1 MPRSVL
7 EAVVTWLVNTH
18 LHHVLEITDP
28 AAQLSVCPGSGRL
41 TLAKVALKVV
51 LCKRLIGEVVQSRR
65 RPLLWP
71 SPG

>member
-41 TLAKVALKVV
+41 TLAKVS
-51 LCKRLIGEVVQSRR
+51 QSVFTITEKAPTRAY
-65 RPLLWP
+65 
-71 SPG
+71 

>member
-28 AAQLSVCPGSGRL
+28 AAQLSVCPVSGRL
-41 TLAKVALKVV
+41 TLAKV
-51 LCKRLIGEVVQSRR
+51 
-65 RPLLWP
+65 
-71 SPG
+71 

>member
-18 LHHVLEITDP
+18 LRHLLEITDP

-41 TLAKVALKVV
+41 TLAKVAVKVVV
-51 LCKRLIGEVVQSRR
+51 LCKRLIGEVVG
-65 RPLLWP
+65 PY
-71 SPG
+71 

>member
-28 AAQLSVCPGSGRL
+28 AAQLSVSPGSGRL
-41 TLAKVALKVV
+41 TLAKVASAAV
-51 LCKRLIGEVVQSRR
+51 KRLIGNVIQSQR
-65 RPLLWP
+65 RPLLGP
-71 SPG
+71 SP

>member
-41 TLAKVALKVV
+41 TLAKVALKASAV
-51 LCKRLIGEVVQSRR
+51 K
-65 RPLLWP
+65 
-71 SPG
+71 

>member
-7 EAVVTWLVNTH
+7 EALVTWLVNTH

-41 TLAKVALKVV
+41 TLAKVALKASAV
-51 LCKRLIGEVVQSRR
+51 KRSIDFTIGFHNHGEG
-65 RPLLWP
+65 PY
-71 SPG
+71 

>member
-18 LHHVLEITDP
+18 LRHVLEITDP

-41 TLAKVALKVV
+41 TLAKVALKVE
-51 LCKRLIGEVVQSRR
+51 LCSAPSVSQSRR
-65 RPLLWP
+65 RHLLGP
-71 SPG
+71 SPS